1 VKPEAARPLLFEAQ
15 EARLA
20 ALDAL
25 ARNLWLGGLTNAE
38 GALEPRLEALAGL
51 RRADDAF
58 VAGVMDLDRY
68 KTQVDRLRSLIELE
82 QSAKTTLEAAA
93 DAAKQ
98 RGSRADMLREVAASG
113 PAMLATEDTA
123 AANAWLRRYV
133 RVLVRDNQVTDVVFN
148 FW

>member
-1 VKPEAARPLLFEAQ
+1 
-15 EARLA
+15 
-20 ALDAL
+20 
-25 ARNLWLGGLTNAE
+25 
-38 GALEPRLEALAGL
+38 
-51 RRADDAF
+51 
-58 VAGVMDLDRY
+58 MDLDRY